1 MKLFTTRYAK
11 AKAPVANRRWAVTY
25 EEMRSVHPIRWSAF
39 AVCAALAVPGL
50 AQETLTLDQALRLAR
65 AKNGNLAAAQESVR
79 AARARAKGAF
89 AAFLPTVTPSLNYS
103 DQNREQL
110 TGFPKGSF
118 ISSGTTTDIEARFK
132 LFDTGE
138 RDLAY
143 RGARLSLDAETLN
156 AIQTV
161 RETLVDVYTQY
172 FDALRAQELVKVSV
186 AQVTRARLALAQ
198 TEAQIKVGEAAEKD
212 RYQPEADALNAE
224 VDRLSAEARRRSA
237 EAALKAT
244 IGFDMSS
251 ALPVLERFEEPGALT
266 MIVSDDELGAF
277 RNEGLKSRADLNA
290 TRKRLQGQDLGVRLA
305 KVNGGVKWSVDVAFT
320 RTFGPDVI
328 NNRLLGVSASFPLF
342 DGGRSRAE
350 IAEAEASRD
359 GSAFQ
364 LQQSERQVEA
374 AIESAFYSH
383 RLNFERVRAARSALN
398 AARTNYE
405 KVSKAQE
412 LGAQGTDV
420 VAVSTAQVTLAT
432 AERNYVEAIYDFYI
446 SEVQLQLAI
455 GRPIKGEEDVPP
467 ERVE

>member
-1 MKLFTTRYAK
+1 
-11 AKAPVANRRWAVTY
+11 
-25 EEMRSVHPIRWSAF
+25 MRSVHPIRWSAF
-39 AVCAALAVPGL
+39 AVCCALAVPGL

-103 DQNREQL
+103 DQDREQF
-110 TGFPKGSF
+110 TGLPKGRT
-118 ISSGTTTDIEARFK
+118 ISSGTSTDIEARFK
-132 LFDTGE
+132 ILDTGE

-143 RGARLSLDAETLN
+143 RGARYSLDAETLN

-172 FDALRAQELVKVSV
+172 FDALRAQELVKVSD
-186 AQVTRARLALAQ
+186 AQVKRAKDALAQ

-237 EAALKAT
+237 EATLKAT
-244 IGFDMSS
+244 IGYDMGVN
-251 ALPVLERFEEPGALT
+251 LPALERFDEPGAMT
-266 MIVSDDELGAF
+266 MIVSDDELAAF
-277 RNEGLKSRADLNA
+277 RNEGLKNRADLNS
-290 TRKRLQGQDLGVRLA
+290 TRKRLQGQDLNVRLA
-305 KVNGGVKWSVDVAFT
+305 RLNAGVKWSVDVGFT
-320 RTFGPDVI
+320 RTFSQDVS
-328 NNRLLGVSASFPLF
+328 NNRVLGVSASFPLF
-342 DGGRSRAE
+342 DGGRSRAD
-350 IAEAEASRD
+350 IAEAVAGRD

-364 LQQSERQVEA
+364 LLQAERRVEA
-374 AIESAFYSH
+374 AIESSFYSH
-383 RLNFERVRAARSALN
+383 RLNFERVRASRSALN
-398 AARTNYE
+398 AARINYE
-405 KVSKAQE
+405 KVSKAKE

-446 SEVQLQLAI
+446 SEVQLQLAV
-455 GRPIKGEEDVPP
+455 GRPIKGEDDAAP
-467 ERVE
+467 ERAE